1 MTALQLCY
9 AIAMLSRITAAS
21 WRASHRCW
29 DQING
34 NWWHDI
40 FFGWDSLVDETDLR
54 CVSWKELCKCIW
66 TLLLL
71 FMQANLLDVKRCQ
84 KGLLIFR
91 MKLHPHVW
99 ISGFGIT
106 MSFDCVHWPVFQVT
120 GAMTNLASN
129 WFVGEP
135 CPTPHC
141 RPSHSLS
148 RLSLIQAL

>member
-91 MKLHPHVW
+91 MKLHHMYGSVVLASPCLL
-99 ISGFGIT
+99 I
-106 MSFDCVHWPVFQVT
+106 VFIDPYSRSLVLWLTLHQIDLLE
-120 GAMTNLASN
+120 NLAPPHT
-129 WFVGEP
+129 VGLHTAFRG
-135 CPTPHC
+135 CP
-141 RPSHSLS
+141 
-148 RLSLIQAL
+148 